1 MDCLR
6 VRHVCTVFV
15 IFCYSLSCYLD
26 ILYVCYTFA
35 IHNPLIVLIMD
46 TTVHRKQ
53 TAFRLK
59 TDLIE
64 RLRLEARREN
74 RSLNNLVEV
83 ILSEALDRRPNP
95 ETMAA
100 IEEARSGKELETLD
114 LEHFDDF
121 IAAL

>member
-1 MDCLR
+1 
-6 VRHVCTVFV
+6 
-15 IFCYSLSCYLD
+15 
-26 ILYVCYTFA
+26 
-35 IHNPLIVLIMD
+35 MD

-83 ILSEALDRRPNP
+83 ILSEALDRKPNP